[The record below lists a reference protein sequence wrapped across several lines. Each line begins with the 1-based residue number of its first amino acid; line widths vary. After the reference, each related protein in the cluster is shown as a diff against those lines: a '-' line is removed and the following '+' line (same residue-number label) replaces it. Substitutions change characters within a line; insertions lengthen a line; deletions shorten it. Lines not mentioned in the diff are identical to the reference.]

1 MSQSPI
7 STVNVSHAEAT
18 YQLANAYQ
26 AQGRLDEAIA
36 CYAKVIKMAPD
47 AMACHFN
54 MGNALLRRG
63 RLAEAVACYRAA
75 IRLSPD
81 MPEAFCNM
89 ATALK
94 ELGEIEAAVDAY
106 KKAISLRPGYAD
118 AFHNLGYAY
127 HQTGRLTEA
136 IRCYQKAVALDSNRV
151 EAYNNLALA
160 LKEKGEIPDSIRYC
174 RKALEMRPGYA
185 EAHSNLLFAMQ
196 CDPDVGDMEIFRES
210 VNWWRRHGAGH
221 AREAGRGKDPDPG
234 RRLRVGYVSPDFRE
248 HSVSRFFL
256 PLIENH
262 DRKAVEVF
270 CYGDVKRPD
279 RMTARI
285 RELADHWR
293 SIVGLGDDA
302 VARQIWEDRIDILV
316 DLAGHTGGNRL
327 LVFARRPAPVQVTWL
342 GYPGTTGLGVM
353 DYRLTDHV
361 ADPEGDADRWHT
373 ERLVR
378 LSEGFLCYAPPEEAG
393 EVCSL
398 PALKEGR
405 VTFGSF
411 NNFSKMNEQVAA
423 VWSRILLS
431 VPGSL
436 LMLKSKSLRDA
447 GVRGRC
453 LEMFLRNGI
462 SEDRIVFEGYA
473 RTVKDHLLLYN
484 RVDMG
489 LDPFPYNGTT
499 TTCEALWMGVPV
511 VTLKGGRHAARV
523 GASILTRVG
532 LSDLIADTKEAYIR
546 KAVELARDPGRLK
559 ALRAGMRDRLRK
571 STLLNG
577 PGFAAAMEAAYQ
589 GMWRTAGTG
598 PILKPK
604 ETATG

>member
-1 MSQSPI
+1 
-7 STVNVSHAEAT
+7 
-18 YQLANAYQ
+18 
-26 AQGRLDEAIA
+26 
-36 CYAKVIKMAPD
+36 
-47 AMACHFN
+47 
-54 MGNALLRRG
+54 
-63 RLAEAVACYRAA
+63 
-75 IRLSPD
+75 
-81 MPEAFCNM
+81 
-89 ATALK
+89 
-94 ELGEIEAAVDAY
+94 
-106 KKAISLRPGYAD
+106 
-118 AFHNLGYAY
+118 
-127 HQTGRLTEA
+127 
-136 IRCYQKAVALDSNRV
+136 
-151 EAYNNLALA
+151 
-160 LKEKGEIPDSIRYC
+160 
-174 RKALEMRPGYA
+174 KALEMRPGYA

-221 AREAGRGKDPDPG
+221 AREAGRGKDQDPG

-302 VARQIWEDRIDILV
+302 VARQIREDRIDILV

-523 GASILTRVG
+523 GASILTQVG